1 MLTIT
6 DEEVLQA
13 LEIENPWWVSGRSA
27 SSIQDFPER
36 RYFPAF
42 SELASQSDIRRSV
55 VLLGPRR
62 VGKTVM
68 ILQLINRLLESGQD
82 PETILYISLDRPL
95 YNGIT
100 LEQAVELRLRN
111 VASSKTKTFWFFFD
125 EIQYLRNWE
134 QELKS
139 LTDIRQNCRFVVSG
153 SAAAALRA
161 KSAESGAGRFT
172 TFLLPPLTFDEFL
185 TFRQRRVEELELSRL
200 FDFAGSD
207 FKDRSRI
214 REIDIL
220 QLNFLFEDYCS
231 SGGYPEAVFHA
242 AVQNNMS
249 RFIREDIVEKV
260 LLRDLPSL
268 YGISDTRELNSLFT
282 TLALNTAQE
291 ISLEKLSQSSAVAK
305 NTIKRY
311 MEYLEAAFLIKR
323 VRRLD
328 QKAHKFQRE
337 TTFKSYLTNPSLRAA
352 LFSPLSQEDPLFGH
366 LAETAVFSQW
376 FHFPYDETFYYARW
390 KGSEIDM
397 VNLDGPR
404 HAPDWFVEV
413 KWSDRFLSQRDEW
426 KGIASFIDQHSNTL
440 KTACVTSRTKF
451 ENRIVHGVDVEVLP
465 TAVYAWMVGR
475 NVVASRSNEINA
487 DSQGEL
493 F

>member
-6 DEEVLQA
+6 DDEVLQA
-13 LEIENPWWVSGRSA
+13 LEIENPWWVSGE
-27 SSIQDFPER
+27 SSPSIRKFPER
-36 RYFPAF
+36 SYFGMF
-42 SELASQSDIRRSV
+42 SELASQHEIRRSV

-68 ILQLINRLLESGQD
+68 ILQLINRLLAGGQD
-82 PETILYISLDRPL
+82 PETVLYISLDRPL

-111 VASSKTKTFWFFFD
+111 VANAQNKTFWFFFD

-139 LTDIRQNCRFVVSG
+139 LTDIRRNCRFVVSG

-161 KSAESGAGRFT
+161 KSSESGAGRFT

-185 TFRQRRVEELELSRL
+185 TFQKERDGQFELGRL
-200 FDFAGSD
+200 FAFAETD
-207 FKDRSRI
+207 FKDRSLVRD
-214 REIDIL
+214 IDIL
-220 QLNFLFEDYCS
+220 QLNVLFQDYCS
-231 SGGYPEAVFHA
+231 FGGYPEAVFFKT
-242 AVQNNMS
+242 VQENMD

-337 TTFKSYLTNPSLRAA
+337 TTFKSYLTNPSLRGA

-397 VNLDGPR
+397 VNLGGPR

-426 KGIASFIDQHSNTL
+426 KGIASFISQHSNTL
-440 KTACVTSRTKF
+440 TKANVTSRTRF
-451 ENRIVHGVDVEVLP
+451 ENRSVHGVDVEVLP
-465 TAVYAWMVGR
+465 TAIYAWMVGR
-475 NVVASRSNEINA
+475 NVVASSRSHIA